1 MGNPTDTNYLHC
13 IVRGKNTRNKKIVL
27 THRFVWECYN
37 GIIPDGLV
45 VDHINDDSIDN
56 RLCNLQ
62 LLTPQENSIRAGKNG
77 TKKSPPRPVVAINL
91 TTRERHY
98 FPSMTLAGREL
109 SISPPIVQSICEE
122 KRRSTRSNYD
132 DYRYRF
138 EYLD

>member
-1 MGNPTDTNYLHC
+1 MRCSGQKYYERKNGISTQ
-13 IVRGKNTRNKKIVL
+13 VRY
-27 THRFVWECYN
+27 ECYN

-45 VDHINDDSIDN
+45 VDQINDDSINN

-62 LLTPQENSIRAGKNG
+62 LLTPQENSIKAGKNR

-98 FPSMTLAGREL
+98 FPSMTRAGKEL
-109 SISPPIVQSICEE
+109 GINSARVRDVCENIS
-122 KRRSTRSNYD
+122 KSTRSNCD
-132 DYRYRF
+132 DYWYRF